1 MPRIAKALLIRFLN
15 HATVQAGG
23 AGAQALPLPDERY
36 KVDLLLVVA
45 HPDDEGAATPGIL
58 RERWTNTGA
67 WQSFLERAG
76 SSGRGDAKPERSAS
90 VSAWCGSARLKR
102 ATPSQRW
109 AYSTMYGFSAARDTA
124 SQNVLLSLGKLG
136 FMAESLEQLVRLV
149 RLTRPEVIL
158 TFLPG
163 TFIGEDHGD
172 HQASGVLAT
181 EVFDM
186 AGDPAAFPSRLP
198 VQPNVSNHYSRTCVL
213 AAKKDLLLSRC
224 RPRRYLSR
232 EGTRLF
238 GERNLQ
244 IEQTSILA
252 NGARFV
258 PFPPDTSQVLSGI
271 KVLAQRW
278 TKHKSKRM
286 ATSDSFW
293 TESFA
298 LRAR

>member
-1 MPRIAKALLIRFLN
+1 MPRIAKALLIVFSIMPLSKLEAQEPKRFR
-15 HATVQAGG
+15 
-23 AGAQALPLPDERY
+23 LPDERY

-45 HPDDEGAATPGIL
+45 HPTDEGAATPYL
-58 RERWTNTGA
+58 ARALDDTGA

-76 SSGRGDAKPERSAS
+76 AAARTKPERSKRQRL
-90 VSAWCGSARLKR
+90 VRSARLKR

-109 AYSTMYGFSAARDTA
+109 GLTMYGFSAARIRRRKMCCCRWQT
-124 SQNVLLSLGKLG
+124 GIMG
-136 FMAESLEQLVRLV
+136 ESLEQLVRLV
-149 RLTRPEVIL
+149 RLTRLKIIL

-172 HQASGVLAT
+172 HQASGILAT
-181 EVFDM
+181 E
-186 AGDPAAFPSRLP
+186 ALIWRAIPAAFPEQVAGPTKRLEP
-198 VQPNVSNHYSRTCVL
+198 FTREPASL

-224 RPRRYLSR
+224 RPAKISFA

-258 PFPPDTSQVLSGI
+258 PFPPDTSQVLSG
-271 KVLAQRW
+271 
-278 TKHKSKRM
+278 
-286 ATSDSFW
+286 
-293 TESFA
+293 
-298 LRAR
+298 